1 MLVVGA
7 ISTPTISQDDRLSLL
22 PITIAMKTLLVVVVA
37 VAVAVA
43 NARSIHK
50 EISHGH
56 EEEERPAARIC
67 TVTEIHSVFENGQLV
82 TMEET
87 HENEL
92 CPGQEEEH
100 EEEEYY
106 DEEYEY
112 GYIG

>member
-1 MLVVGA
+1 MG
-7 ISTPTISQDDRLSLL
+7 STPTISQDDRQILLL
-22 PITIAMKTLLVVVVA
+22 PISIAMKTLLVVVVA

-67 TVTEIHSVFENGQLV
+67 TVTEIHTVFENGQLV

-92 CPGQEEEH
+92 CPGQEEEDDDG
-100 EEEEYY
+100 EYY
-106 DEEYEY
+106 DEDYEY
-112 GYIG
+112 GYIGWLS

>member
-1 MLVVGA
+1 MG
-7 ISTPTISQDDRLSLL
+7 STPTISQDDRLSLL
-22 PITIAMKTLLVVVVA
+22 PITIAMKTLLVVAVA

-56 EEEERPAARIC
+56 KEEEERPAARIC
-67 TVTEIHSVFENGQLV
+67 TVTEIHTVFENGQLV

-100 EEEEYY
+100 EEEEYV

>member
-1 MLVVGA
+1 MG
-7 ISTPTISQDDRLSLL
+7 STPTISQDDRQILLL
-22 PITIAMKTLLVVVVA
+22 PITIAMKTLLVVAVA

-50 EISHGH
+50 EISHDH
-56 EEEERPAARIC
+56 DEEERPAARIC
-67 TVTEIHSVFENGQLV
+67 TVTAIHTVFENGQLV

-100 EEEEYY
+100 EEE
-106 DEEYEY
+106 DYE
-112 GYIG
+112 

>member
-1 MLVVGA
+1 MLVVVA

-22 PITIAMKTLLVVVVA
+22 PVTIAMKTLLVVVVA

-67 TVTEIHSVFENGQLV
+67 TVTEIHTVFENGKLV

-92 CPGQEEEH
+92 CPGQEH
-100 EEEEYY
+100 EDGEYY

>member
-1 MLVVGA
+1 MGEAV
-7 ISTPTISQDDRLSLL
+7 STSTISQDDRLSLL
-22 PITIAMKTLLVVVVA
+22 PVTIAMKTLLVVA

-50 EISHGH
+50 EISHDH
-56 EEEERPAARIC
+56 DEEERPAARIC
-67 TVTEIHSVFENGQLV
+67 TVTAIHTVFENGQLV

>member
-1 MLVVGA
+1 MG
-7 ISTPTISQDDRLSLL
+7 STPTISQDDRLSLL
-22 PITIAMKTLLVVVVA
+22 PIIIAMKTLLVVAVA

-67 TVTEIHSVFENGQLV
+67 TVTEIHSVFENGKLV

-92 CPGQEEEH
+92 CPGQGEEH
-100 EEEEYY
+100 EEEEYV
-106 DEEYEY
+106 DEDYEY

>member
-1 MLVVGA
+1 MG
-7 ISTPTISQDDRLSLL
+7 ISQDDRLSLL
-22 PITIAMKTLLVVVVA
+22 PVTIAMKTVVVVAVA

-43 NARSIHK
+43 NARSIRK
-50 EISHGH
+50 EISHVH

-67 TVTEIHSVFENGQLV
+67 TVTEIHSVFENGKLV

-92 CPGQEEEH
+92 CPGQEEED
-100 EEEEYY
+100 EE
-106 DEEYEY
+106 EEYEY

>member
-1 MLVVGA
+1 
-7 ISTPTISQDDRLSLL
+7 
-22 PITIAMKTLLVVVVA
+22 MKTLLVVVVA

>member
-1 MLVVGA
+1 MGDDTQ
-7 ISTPTISQDDRLSLL
+7 ISLHI
-22 PITIAMKTLLVVVVA
+22 ITIAMKTLLVVVVA

-43 NARSIHK
+43 NARSIRK

-82 TMEET
+82 TVEET

-100 EEEEYY
+100 E
-106 DEEYEY
+106 DGEYEY

>member
-1 MLVVGA
+1 MG
-7 ISTPTISQDDRLSLL
+7 STPTISQDDKLSLL
-22 PITIAMKTLLVVVVA
+22 PVTIAMKTLLVVVVT

-56 EEEERPAARIC
+56 EEEERPASRIC

-82 TMEET
+82 TVEET

-92 CPGQEEEH
+92 CPGQEEED
-100 EEEEYY
+100 E

-112 GYIG
+112 G

>member
-1 MLVVGA
+1 MG
-7 ISTPTISQDDRLSLL
+7 STPTISQDDRQILL
-22 PITIAMKTLLVVVVA
+22 LTVTIAMKTLLVVVVA

-50 EISHGH
+50 EISHDH
-56 EEEERPAARIC
+56 DEKERPAARIC
-67 TVTEIHSVFENGQLV
+67 TVTAIHTVFENGQLV
-82 TMEET
+82 TMKET

>member
-1 MLVVGA
+1 MG

-22 PITIAMKTLLVVVVA
+22 PVTIAMKTLLVVVVA

-43 NARSIHK
+43 NARSIRK

-56 EEEERPAARIC
+56 EDEERPAARIC

-82 TMEET
+82 TMEKT

-92 CPGQEEEH
+92 CPGQEGEH
-100 EEEEYY
+100 EEEEYE
-106 DEEYEY
+106 DEDYEY
-112 GYIG
+112 GYI

>member
-1 MLVVGA
+1 MGDDTQ
-7 ISTPTISQDDRLSLL
+7 ISLHI
-22 PITIAMKTLLVVVVA
+22 ITIAMKTLLVVVVA

-43 NARSIHK
+43 NARSIRK

-67 TVTEIHSVFENGQLV
+67 TVTEIHIVFENGKLV

-106 DEEYEY
+106 DEEDDDKEYEY

>member
-1 MLVVGA
+1 MG
-7 ISTPTISQDDRLSLL
+7 STPTISQDDRLSLL
-22 PITIAMKTLLVVVVA
+22 PITIAMKTLLFVAVA

-67 TVTEIHSVFENGQLV
+67 TVTEIRSVFENGQLV
-82 TMEET
+82 TIEET
-87 HENEL
+87 HENDL

-100 EEEEYY
+100 EEEEYE
-106 DEEYEY
+106 DEDYEY

>member
-1 MLVVGA
+1 MG
-7 ISTPTISQDDRLSLL
+7 STPTISQDDKLSLL
-22 PITIAMKTLLVVVVA
+22 PVTIAMKTLLVVVVA

-43 NARSIHK
+43 TARSIHK

-56 EEEERPAARIC
+56 EEEERPTARIC
-67 TVTEIHSVFENGQLV
+67 TVTEIHTVFENGQLV
-82 TMEET
+82 TVEET

-100 EEEEYY
+100 EEEEH
-106 DEEYEY
+106 EEYEY